1 MFERIK
7 QVKKLSKEACD
18 INRLNRDEN
27 DRLIVNLSIKN
38 DDGFLSPYSLKGEP
52 QLASE
57 TAEFLQH
64 SIKNTKH
71 TDDISFHVHSS
82 VIDANEEVEYRKAI
96 KCYYAHEIT
105 ETKTKMRR
113 NAMSSA
119 LMILLGILV
128 FALRIIF
135 SSVFPNE
142 IFLSVLDV
150 VAWVFVWEATDLFF
164 FKRTELRQ
172 ELLQYLKI
180 YTADIKF
187 INE

>member
-7 QVKKLSKEACD
+7 QVKKLSKEAC
-18 INRLNRDEN
+18 NVNSLARDEDN
-27 DRLIVNLSIKN
+27 RLIVNLSIKN

-52 QLASE
+52 QLAGE
-57 TAEFLQH
+57 TAEFLEH

-82 VIDANEEVEYRKAI
+82 VIDENEQVEYKQAI
-96 KCYYAHEIT
+96 KYYYTHEIT
-105 ETKTKMRR
+105 EVKIKMKR
-113 NAMSSA
+113 NAISSV

-164 FKRTELRQ
+164 FRRTELRQ